1 MHTSRCGRQ
10 NGAQAHVQAYSRTSM
25 LLSCSS
31 DPAVATTCPR
41 GTRRRNH
48 SNTLRRSFVKVCKR
62 TALCCETNI
71 CETHE
76 TKENVSRSQR
86 QQAQQQQMRCK
97 YRRSKTLLCR
107 EIMQRPC
114 EGTRHKRT
122 VAAMDAGPSTGS
134 GPRYMPLPVQGV
146 TPFACAVEEQTKA
159 SFSVQ
164 TAAPAAQLR
173 HGGCERAPTLPLHWV
188 GCTGW

>member
-1 MHTSRCGRQ
+1 
-10 NGAQAHVQAYSRTSM
+10 
-25 LLSCSS
+25 
-31 DPAVATTCPR
+31 
-41 GTRRRNH
+41 
-48 SNTLRRSFVKVCKR
+48 
-62 TALCCETNI
+62 
-71 CETHE
+71 
-76 TKENVSRSQR
+76 
-86 QQAQQQQMRCK
+86 MRCK

-107 EIMQRPC
+107 EIMQRRC

-122 VAAMDAGPSTGS
+122 VAAMHAGPSTGS

-188 GCTGW
+188 GCTGWQSNAGVLQRVCAHGMVTTVCVLHSCSTHASQVLQMMDLSLTTRLLGLR